1 MKKHNKQP
9 LVSIIMNCRNG
20 EKYLTES
27 VKSVV
32 QQTYKNWELI
42 FFDNCST
49 DKSKKI
55 IKNFTDKRIKYFN
68 SKKSLSLY
76 DARNLAIR
84 KTKGNY
90 VSFLDTDDLWTKD
103 KLQKQVSFLKMNK
116 GAKILF
122 SNYFILNENKNKNS
136 IKHKKNLPSGNITQ
150 KLLDNYSIGILT
162 VFIEKNIFK
171 KFKFK
176 KNYNIIG
183 DFDFFINLS
192 RKFKIYSIQKPLAF
206 YRIHGSNLSSTN
218 IKVFIKE
225 LDEWIK
231 KNNKKLNNLGFS
243 LEKQKFYLKKLKLKF
258 FINKFLGRVVQW

>member
-1 MKKHNKQP
+1 MKKQNKHP
-9 LVSIIMNCRNG
+9 LVSVIMNCRNG
-20 EKYLTES
+20 ERYLIKS
-27 VKSVV
+27 VKSVI

-55 IKNFTDKRIKYFN
+55 IKSFTDKRIKYFN
-68 SKKSLSLY
+68 SKKFLNLY

-84 KTKGNY
+84 KSKGRY

-103 KLQKQVSFLKMNK
+103 KLQQQVYFLKKNK
-116 GAKILF
+116 GVKILF
-122 SNYFILNENKNKNS
+122 SNYFILEENKNKNT
-136 IKHKKNLPSGNITQ
+136 IKHRKNLPSGNITQ

-171 KFKFK
+171 KFKIK

-183 DFDFFINLS
+183 DFDFFIKLS
-192 RKFKIYSIQKPLAF
+192 RKFRIFSIQKPLAF
-206 YRIHGSNLSSTN
+206 YRIHDSNLSSTN

-243 LEKQKFYLKKLKLKF
+243 LDKQKFYLKKLKLKF
-258 FINKFLGRVVQW
+258 FINKSLGRVVQW

>member
-27 VKSVV
+27 VKSVL

-231 KNNKKLNNLGFS
+231 KNNEKLNNSGFS

-258 FINKFLGRVVQW
+258 LINKSLGRVVQW